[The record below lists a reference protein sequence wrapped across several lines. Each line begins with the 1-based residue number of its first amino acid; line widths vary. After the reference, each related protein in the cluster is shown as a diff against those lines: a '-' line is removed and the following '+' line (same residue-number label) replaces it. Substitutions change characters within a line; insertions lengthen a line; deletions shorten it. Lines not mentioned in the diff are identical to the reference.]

1 MKKMSKIW
9 TVALIALLV
18 TVNCVSAGMVSLAY
32 DDGIPE
38 DGVWID
44 EPNGHAVVFTAPTDN
59 WSLNRLAVFGMLA
72 PKPKSELFVV
82 EVWDQNLS
90 LLSRTT
96 DKASSF
102 FASNLSW
109 SLIDIPEVKVSGDF
123 LITLFEF
130 GGVFLGID
138 TAPSSGRSLLVAR
151 NPSRILNWS
160 VQNHSQN
167 RTNWMIQAVG
177 HSPEP
182 GLAIELLSDT
192 ASEKSPAK
200 IRAKAT
206 DHDGNLKSATL
217 YVVDNKTREIVWS
230 EVKEMKGSSSEAEFS
245 WPAST
250 SKISANGRDE
260 GVLFVINNLGVM
272 ENLSS
277 LLAYSSP
284 CVLELNKNVNFTA
297 RAYFGENGLFN
308 ALIDAYG
315 FSHYLS
321 QDLLN
326 ITAHG
331 IDYEKFATNN
341 ITIIKDK
348 SKIGFINMKVP
359 IRQNEQASEIIGP
372 IVLSGTPSSNYD
384 LKLLRSNAGMGE
396 YIAIVK
402 VEDLAFNELSEIG
415 DRAIKVR

>member
-1 MKKMSKIW
+1 MSRIW
-9 TVALIALLV
+9 LAALIALLV

-44 EPNGHAVVFTAPTDN
+44 EPSGHAVVFTAPTDN
-59 WSLNRLAVFGMLA
+59 WSLNRVAVLGMLA
-72 PKPKSELFVV
+72 LKPKSELFVV

-123 LITLFEF
+123 LITFFEF
-130 GGVFLGID
+130 GGVFLGVD
-138 TAPSSGRSLLVAR
+138 TAPSSGRSLSVAR
-151 NPSRILNWS
+151 NPNRILNWS

-177 HSPEP
+177 NSPEP
-182 GLAIELLSDT
+182 RLALEILSDT
-192 ASEKSPAK
+192 AGEKSPAK

-206 DHDGNLKSATL
+206 DPDGNLKGVTL

-230 EVKEMKGSSSEAEFS
+230 EVKEMKGSSSEAEFI
-245 WPAST
+245 WPAAMFR
-250 SKISANGRDE
+250 ISANGQDE
-260 GVLFVINNLGVM
+260 GVLSVINNMGVTK
-272 ENLSS
+272 NLSS
-277 LLAYSSP
+277 LLAYSAP
-284 CVLELNKNVNFTA
+284 CVLLMDKNVNFTA
-297 RAYFGENGLFN
+297 LAYFGEDGRFN
-308 ALIDAYG
+308 ALVDAYG
-315 FSHYLS
+315 FSHYVS
-321 QDLLN
+321 HDVLN
-326 ITAHG
+326 VASPG
-331 IDYEKFATNN
+331 IDYEKFAKNN
-341 ITIIKDK
+341 ITLIKDK

-359 IRQNEQASEIIGP
+359 TRQNEQASEIIGP
-372 IVLSGTPSSNYD
+372 IVLSGSPSSNYD
-384 LKLLRSNAGMGE
+384 LKLLRSNAGIGE

-402 VEDLAFNELSEIG
+402 VEDLAFNELSDIG
-415 DRAIKVR
+415 DRAIRVK

>member
-1 MKKMSKIW
+1 MSKIW

-44 EPNGHAVVFTAPTDN
+44 EPSGHAVVFTAPTDN

-109 SLIDIPEVKVSGDF
+109 SQIDIPEVKVSGDF
-123 LITLFEF
+123 LITFFEF
-130 GGVFLGID
+130 GGVFLGVD
-138 TAPSSGRSLLVAR
+138 TAPSSGRSLLVGR
-151 NPSRILNWS
+151 NPNRILNWS

-167 RTNWMIQAVG
+167 RTNWMIQTVG

-182 GLAIELLSDT
+182 GLALEILSDT
-192 ASEKSPAK
+192 AGEKSPAK

-206 DHDGNLKSATL
+206 DPDGNLKSATL

-245 WPAST
+245 WSAELFR
-250 SKISANGRDE
+250 ISANGQDD

-277 LLAYSSP
+277 LLAYSAP

-297 RAYFGENGLFN
+297 RAYFGEDGQFN

-321 QDLLN
+321 QDVLN
-326 ITAHG
+326 ITAPG
-331 IDYEKFATNN
+331 IDYEKFAKNN

-402 VEDLAFNELSEIG
+402 VEDLAFNELSDIG
-415 DRAIKVR
+415 DRAIRVK